1 MISNG
6 EERLWN
12 NMSKAIK
19 KLFGGINLT
28 WPKLIAAAVFA
39 GAFTALM
46 AIIPALHYTS
56 FLAITATFE
65 AWILFG
71 ILIIVNSKSNLDAA
85 WKCFVFF
92 LISQPLVYLIQVPF
106 SPLGWGLFGYYKYWF
121 IWTLL
126 CFPMGY
132 IGYYMKKDN
141 WWGYLI
147 LLPMILLTALSY
159 QTYFS
164 DFLFSSPRYILVTLF
179 CAAAMIFYPVVIFE
193 NRKIRTFGAAVGIL
207 GVAALTV
214 LGLLNPPVYRTEIM
228 VSGSEQ
234 SFDAGYSAE
243 LEDRDL
249 GDVEIVYLDSIEEYA
264 VHADF
269 HRSGSTVFILES
281 PDGEKSEFDLTVERD
296 TYTVTKR

>member
-1 MISNG
+1 MKHSEQG
-6 EERLWN
+6 ALRRMTDRLYGGL
-12 NMSKAIK
+12 NMS
-19 KLFGGINLT
+19 
-28 WPKLIAAAVFA
+28 WIAVIAFAVGAAVL
-39 GAFTALM
+39 TAV
-46 AIIPALHYTS
+46 
-56 FLAITATFE
+56 FLIVPLFKNSSLERMGVTLE
-65 AWILFG
+65 AWIFFAV
-71 ILIIVNSKSNLDAA
+71 ILMANCKKPLESACKT
-85 WKCFVFF
+85 FVFF
-92 LISQPLVYLIQVPF
+92 LISQPLIYLLQVPF
-106 SPLGWGLFGYYKYWF
+106 SSLGWGLFGYYKYWF

-132 IGYYMKKDN
+132 IGYYMKKDK

-159 QTYFS
+159 LAYFS
-164 DFLFSSPRYILVTLF
+164 DFLFSCPRYILVTLF

-243 LEDRDL
+243 LEDRAL

-269 HRSGSTVFILES
+269 HRSGSTVLILES

>member
-1 MISNG
+1 
-6 EERLWN
+6 
-12 NMSKAIK
+12 MSKAIK
-19 KLFGGINLT
+19 KLFGGIDLT

-56 FLAITATFE
+56 FIAITATFE
-65 AWILFG
+65 GWILFG
-71 ILIIVNSKSNLDAA
+71 ILIIMNSKSNLDAA

-132 IGYYMKKDN
+132 IGYYMKKDK

-164 DFLFSSPRYILVTLF
+164 NFLFSSPRYLLVTLF
-179 CAAAMIFYPVVIFE
+179 CAAAMILYPVVIFE
-193 NRKIRTFGAAVGIL
+193 NRKIRAFGAAIGIL

-214 LGLLNPPVYRTEIM
+214 LGLLNPPVYRTDIM
-228 VSGSEQ
+228 VSGPEQ
-234 SFDAGYSAE
+234 SLDAGYSAE
-243 LEDRDL
+243 LEDRAL

-269 HRSGSTVFILES
+269 HRSGSTVLILKS